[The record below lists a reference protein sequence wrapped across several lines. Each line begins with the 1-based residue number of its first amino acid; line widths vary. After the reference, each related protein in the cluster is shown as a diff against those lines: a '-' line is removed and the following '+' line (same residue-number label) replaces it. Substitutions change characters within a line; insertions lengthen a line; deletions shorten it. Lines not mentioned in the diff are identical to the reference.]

1 MYKTPGTT
9 PNARAVGLRK
19 GALVLELAG
28 TLQFSAIEFSKE
40 KKRKTSDPWTGY
52 LYTEGQIKFIN
63 LSIKQRSVLKFED
76 KLTGIVAGQIIR
88 IKLLAKKLQ
97 NTPHKS
103 AHCGSLAH

>member
-1 MYKTPGTT
+1 M
-9 PNARAVGLRK
+9 RK

-52 LYTEGQIKFIN
+52 LYSEGQIKFIN

-76 KLTGIVAGQIIR
+76 KLTGIYIKDLTGQNIR
-88 IKLLAKKLQ
+88 IKLLAQ
-97 NTPHKS
+97 
-103 AHCGSLAH
+103 